1 MAPRARVPGAAGS
14 RWESHGG
21 YSRSR
26 VETFLDML
34 GLLVFIVLVIALAAG
49 VTALV
54 VKISPTKDK
63 KAAKQQ
69 AQT

>member
-1 MAPRARVPGAAGS
+1 MD
-14 RWESHGG
+14 
-21 YSRSR
+21 
-26 VETFLDML
+26 TFLEML
-34 GLLVFIVLVIALAAG
+34 GLLVFIAVLIALSAG

-69 AQT
+69 AQG